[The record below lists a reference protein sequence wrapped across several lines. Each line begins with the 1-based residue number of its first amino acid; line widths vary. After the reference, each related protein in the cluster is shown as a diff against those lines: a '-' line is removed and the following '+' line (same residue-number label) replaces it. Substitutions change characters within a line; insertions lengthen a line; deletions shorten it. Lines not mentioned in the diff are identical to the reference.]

1 MDVAVILTYRCNSRC
16 SMCNIW
22 QNPTLPREEVSLEI
36 LDKIPNGIDYLN
48 LTGGEP
54 TLRKDL
60 VEIADIL
67 YPKAMKLEI
76 NSNGLHPERIEPL
89 IRKYPD
95 MKVRFSLEG
104 MEATNNKIRGEDN
117 GFQTK
122 VKGLLRL
129 KELGGTD
136 LGFALTIQDDNVE
149 DVVPI
154 FKLAQKH
161 NFELSTSSL
170 HNGFQFHK
178 SDNVPY
184 NRLKVAK
191 CIEDL
196 IAAMLKTYDVK
207 LWFRAYMNLG
217 LIAKVLGHKRLLRCT
232 AGTSFAFIDPW
243 SDVYACNV
251 RPDVKIGNLKEQSWE
266 ELFSGK
272 AIEDVREKVY
282 NCQQNCW
289 MVGSAK
295 TAMRHSKYAKL
306 PKWTPFFWVIKNKIR
321 AMFGWGI
328 PFDRYVDYSAVYRDP
343 MVPKRMYFLKHKEV
357 KPQLHTKDDAY
368 YERFGEFYNR

>member
-1 MDVAVILTYRCNSRC
+1 
-16 SMCNIW
+16 MCHIW
-22 QNPTLPREEVSLEI
+22 QNPTSAKEEVSLDT
-36 LDKIPNGIDYLN
+36 LNKIPNGIDYLN

-60 VEIADIL
+60 EEIADIL

-95 MKVRFSLEG
+95 MKVRFSLDGLEK
-104 MEATNNKIRGEDN
+104 TNNRVRGENN

-149 DVVPI
+149 EIVQI
-154 FKLAQKH
+154 FEMAQRY
-161 NFELSTSSL
+161 NFELSTSAL

-184 NRLKVAK
+184 DRLKMAK
-191 CIEDL
+191 SIEGL
-196 IAAMLKTYDVK
+196 ITAMLNTYDVK

-232 AGTSFAFIDPW
+232 AGTSFVFIDPW
-243 SDVYACNV
+243 GEVYACNV
-251 RPDVKIGNLKEQSWE
+251 RPDVKIGSLKEQSWE
-266 ELFSGK
+266 ELFSSK
-272 AIEDVREKVY
+272 ALDDARKKVY
-282 NCQQNCW
+282 HCQQNCW

-295 TAMRHSKYAKL
+295 TAMRHPKYAKL
-306 PKWTPFFWVIKNKIR
+306 PKWEPFSWVIKNKVR
-321 AMFGWGI
+321 ALFGWQI
-328 PFDRYVDYSAVYRDP
+328 PFDRYVDYSSIYQDP
-343 MVPKRMYFLKHKEV
+343 IVPKRTYFLERKELT
-357 KPQLHTKDDAY
+357 PRLQTEDDEHY
-368 YERFGEFYNR
+368 KRFGDFYNR

>member
-1 MDVAVILTYRCNSRC
+1 
-16 SMCNIW
+16 MCHVW
-22 QNPTLPREEVSLEI
+22 QNPTLPEEEISLET
-36 LDKIPNGIDYLN
+36 LDRIPNGIDYLN
-48 LTGGEP
+48 ITGGEP

-60 VEIADIL
+60 LEIANIL

-76 NSNGLHPERIEPL
+76 NSNGLHPQRIEPL

-104 MEATNNKIRGEDN
+104 MEVTNSKIRGEDN
-117 GFQTK
+117 GFQRK
-122 VKGLLRL
+122 VNGLLRL

-149 DVVPI
+149 EIVQI
-154 FKLAQKH
+154 FELAQKY
-161 NFELSTSSL
+161 NFELSTSAL

-184 NRLKVAK
+184 DRLAVAK
-191 CIEDL
+191 SIEDL
-196 IAAMLKTYDVK
+196 ITAMLNTYDIK

-232 AGTSFAFIDPW
+232 AGTSFAFVDPW

-251 RPDVKIGNLKEQSWE
+251 RPDVKIGNLKKQSWK
-266 ELFSGK
+266 ELFGGK
-272 AIEDVREKVY
+272 AIAAAREKVY
-282 NCQQNCW
+282 YCQQNCW

-295 TAMRHSKYAKL
+295 TAMRHPKYAKL
-306 PKWTPFFWVIKNKIR
+306 PKWGPVEWVVKNKFR
-321 AMFGWGI
+321 LLLGKCI
-328 PFDRYVDYSAVYRDP
+328 PFGQYVDYSSVHQDP
-343 MVPKRMYFLKHKEV
+343 VTPKRMCFLEHKKV
-357 KPQLHTKDDAY
+357 KRQLQTKDDVH
-368 YERFGEFYNR
+368 YERFGDFYNQ